1 LKIAKVH
8 GREVLDSR
16 GLPTVEAEV
25 FLSNG
30 TSASAMV
37 PAGASTGKNEAH
49 ELRDDFAPRWMGRG
63 ATSATAKINKQIDD
77 VLRGAEADIFAVDD
91 LLLRLDG
98 TNDKSK
104 LGANAILAVSL
115 ANARASAMSRE
126 IPLYEMLRQA
136 SGTKN
141 LSLPTPMVNIISG
154 GLHADGNF
162 EMQDFLVIPIGA
174 SSFREALDWIGSI
187 YHTTKKLL
195 AQRGFSTLL
204 ADEGG
209 FGPRLKHQEDALEIL
224 LRAVE
229 VSSLTA
235 GRDVAL
241 AVDAAASRF
250 FRRGRY
256 ELTSEEASLDS
267 VGMVDLFEKWV
278 REYPIVSIEDGCSED
293 DWTGWVELT
302 SRLGSRIQ
310 RLGDDIF
317 TTNPALIAKGKERGA
332 ANAVLIK
339 PNQIGTLSETLRSIQ
354 LCREIGYAPVI
365 SARSGDTE
373 DTFIADL
380 AVGTS
385 AGQIKIG
392 SIGRSERTAKYNQ
405 LLRLEELLGEEA
417 VYSGSRPFGRTSEIG
432 KER

>member
-1 LKIAKVH
+1 
-8 GREVLDSR
+8 
-16 GLPTVEAEV
+16 
-25 FLSNG
+25 
-30 TSASAMV
+30 
-37 PAGASTGKNEAH
+37 
-49 ELRDDFAPRWMGRG
+49 
-63 ATSATAKINKQIDD
+63 
-77 VLRGAEADIFAVDD
+77 
-91 LLLRLDG
+91 
-98 TNDKSK
+98 
-104 LGANAILAVSL
+104 
-115 ANARASAMSRE
+115 
-126 IPLYEMLRQA
+126 
-136 SGTKN
+136 
-141 LSLPTPMVNIISG
+141 MVNIISG

-174 SSFREALDWIGSI
+174 PSLREALDWIGSV

-209 FGPRLKHQEDALEIL
+209 FGPRLKRQEDALEIL

-235 GRDVAL
+235 GKDVAL
-241 AVDAAASRF
+241 AIDSAASRF

-256 ELTSEEASLDS
+256 ELPSEGKSLDS
-267 VGMVDLFEKWV
+267 VGMVDLLEKWV
-278 REYPIVSIEDGCSED
+278 REYPIVSVEDGCSED

-310 RLGDDIF
+310 LLGDDIF
-317 TTNPALIAKGKERGA
+317 TTNPALIEKGKERGA

-339 PNQIGTLSETLRSIQ
+339 PNQIGTLSETLSAIK
-354 LCREIGYAPVI
+354 LCREIGYAPVV

-392 SIGRSERTAKYNQ
+392 SVGRSERTSKYNQ
-405 LLRLEELLGEEA
+405 LLRLEEALGEKA
-417 VYSGSRPFGRTSEIG
+417 VYSGSRPFNRTREVDR
-432 KER
+432 ET